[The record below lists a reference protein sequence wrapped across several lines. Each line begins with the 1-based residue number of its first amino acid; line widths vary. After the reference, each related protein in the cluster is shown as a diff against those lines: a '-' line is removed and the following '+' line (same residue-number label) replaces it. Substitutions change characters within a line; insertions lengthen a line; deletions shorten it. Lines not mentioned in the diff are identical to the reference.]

1 MKRALV
7 VLLFGLILVSL
18 FSAITWG
25 APGTGSDP
33 VNGTTDEEGLTNS
46 PDSPPLLTDEE
57 LAALSELIDEA
68 VAEIECDKCED
79 GESRIFDYQYPDPD
93 PDGEDDD
100 ESCLF
105 PPPPG
110 SRDGSGEDPL
120 NQEAKEA
127 MNSDGCTLCESKSS
141 CHCEDG
147 ICKRRVKVC
156 IRKPSRDIW
165 AL

>member
-1 MKRALV
+1 MKKILALG
-7 VLLFGLILVSL
+7 LLVTLVISL
-18 FSAITWG
+18 G
-25 APGTGSDP
+25 ALALEDKFAHDGTLG
-33 VNGTTDEEGLTNS
+33 GEG
-46 PDSPPLLTDEE
+46 
-57 LAALSELIDEA
+57 ALSTSLDGLSEFIDEA
-68 VAEIECDKCED
+68 IEELECDECED
-79 GESRIFDYQYPDPD
+79 GESRIVEYQYPDPD

-120 NQEAKEA
+120 DQETKDTLS
-127 MNSDGCTLCESKSS
+127 SDDCSLCESKSS
-141 CHCEDG
+141 CECDNG

-156 IRKPSRDIW
+156 IRKPSRNIW